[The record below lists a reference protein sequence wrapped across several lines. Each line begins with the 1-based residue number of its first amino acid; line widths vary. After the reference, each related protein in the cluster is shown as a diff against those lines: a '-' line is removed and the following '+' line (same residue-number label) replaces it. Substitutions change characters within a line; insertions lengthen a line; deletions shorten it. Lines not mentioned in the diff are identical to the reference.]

1 MSKSS
6 KQSKLNIWVIN
17 LERFQKVILLINK
30 LFIEQK
36 TLVFD
41 LDETLIRSEFRIKDG
56 YDVKFY
62 LNSRLS
68 WTGRTPVFLYIRP
81 YVYKMLQSLKNDFE
95 LIVFTAS
102 VEEYANKILKIID
115 KDQVFD
121 HVLYRDQCI
130 NNEKLK
136 VMVKD
141 LELLLGNR
149 DLKDIVIIDNKATSY
164 LLNIENGIP
173 IKNFVGDK
181 SD

>member
-1 MSKSS
+1 MSKSL
-6 KQSKLNIWVIN
+6 KQSKLNIWNIN
-17 LERFQKVILLINK
+17 LERFQKVILVIYK
-30 LFIEQK
+30 RCIEQK

-115 KDQVFD
+115 KD
-121 HVLYRDQCI
+121 
-130 NNEKLK
+130 
-136 VMVKD
+136 
-141 LELLLGNR
+141 
-149 DLKDIVIIDNKATSY
+149 
-164 LLNIENGIP
+164 
-173 IKNFVGDK
+173 
-181 SD
+181 